1 MQYNN
6 SMDTEELLK
15 IFYSDEYGVDKNEL
29 SKSLKEVAKY
39 YDKHTRHQY
48 HIISRFVNE
57 KMQESEDAISYILN
71 NIDAMLAFLEYRRE
85 NCERM
90 LRDFSD
96 LEIDKIILN
105 LEKLYDHI
113 ALEEERL
120 KNNAVN
126 MRISNNQIQN
136 NVINTFNSIME
147 SFQRKVDEVSG
158 SLNANIITVVGL
170 FSAIIFVFF
179 GGITGMSTLVTGV
192 CKLKSKKDLTIPLIC
207 VCAVGFVI
215 FNIVFLLL
223 YSISK
228 IVDKNIGTTIKGRE
242 YVWYDIEKK
251 NENCYGI
258 TKNGSSTGKE
268 YKTQKKAENKIKRKR
283 KLWDVKETFF
293 MCIKK
298 VLFRFPYVL
307 VVNVI
312 FVLGIIY
319 LYKQL

>member
-29 SKSLKEVAKY
+29 SKSLKEVVKY

-192 CKLKSKKDLTIPLIC
+192 CELKSKKDLTIPLIC

-228 IVDKNIGTTIKGRE
+228 IVDEI
-242 YVWYDIEKK
+242 
-251 NENCYGI
+251 
-258 TKNGSSTGKE
+258 
-268 YKTQKKAENKIKRKR
+268 
-283 KLWDVKETFF
+283 
-293 MCIKK
+293 
-298 VLFRFPYVL
+298 
-307 VVNVI
+307 
-312 FVLGIIY
+312 
-319 LYKQL
+319 

>member
-283 KLWDVKETFF
+283 KLWDAKETFF

>member
-6 SMDTEELLK
+6 TKDTEKLLK

-29 SKSLKEVAKY
+29 SKSLKEVVKY

-192 CKLKSKKDLTIPLIC
+192 CELKSKKDLTIPLIC

-242 YVWYDIEKK
+242 YVWYGFEKK
-251 NENCYGI
+251 DDNSYEIMRNGI
-258 TKNGSSTGKE
+258 STGE
-268 YKTQKKAENKIKRKR
+268 YRNTQQEAERKIKWEQNFFNIKQ
-283 KLWDVKETFF
+283 TIF

-312 FVLGIIY
+312 FVVGIIY